1 MGDVTAEMAL
11 SVGELARSAL
21 SAQVAAL
28 LEHEPGVRVGEDIEA
43 VHQMRVATRRLRA
56 ALSLFGDVAPGDAQA
71 LRGELG
77 WLADRLGAVRDL
89 DVQLAALGQV
99 AEELPATPEALSPVR
114 GWFEARR
121 ATARDELMECLDSAR
136 FAALLSEMVA
146 KARLGSLAALVS
158 VEVEEWPEGAHVLA
172 VEALPDRLRR
182 RYQRFRKATRAIDSH
197 SPAPVLHRA
206 RIRAKQL
213 RYSLEFSAPVYGKPA
228 RALIRCATALQDV
241 LGAIQDAVVMHD
253 HLQAMSLAGREL
265 PPGSIFLAG
274 QLAERFTQRA
284 LAGRDEVPRAVRG
297 LRRARWTRLARHF
310 DCAASG

>member
-1 MGDVTAEMAL
+1 MGDVTVEMAL
-11 SVGELARSAL
+11 SVDELARSAL

-89 DVQLAALGQV
+89 DVQLAALRQV
-99 AEELPATPEALSPVR
+99 AEELLATTEALSPVR
-114 GWFEARR
+114 GWFEVRR
-121 ATARDELMECLDSAR
+121 ATAGDELMECLDSAR
-136 FAALLSEMVA
+136 FAAL
-146 KARLGSLAALVS
+146 LGSLAALVS

-197 SPAPVLHRA
+197 SPAPELHRA

-213 RYSLEFSAPVYGKPA
+213 RYSLEFSAPVYGQPA
-228 RALIRCATALQDV
+228 RALIRRATALQDV

-274 QLAERFTQRA
+274 QLAERFTERA
-284 LAGRDEVPRAVRG
+284 LAGRAEVPRAVRR
-297 LRRARWTRLARHF
+297 LRRARWKRLTRHF

>member
-1 MGDVTAEMAL
+1 VGDVTAEVAL
-11 SVGELARSAL
+11 SVAELARSAL

-56 ALSLFGDVAPGDAQA
+56 ALSLFGDVTPGDAEA

-99 AEELPATPEALSPVR
+99 AEELLATPEAVSPVR

-121 ATARDELMECLDSAR
+121 ATDRDELMECLDSAR
-136 FAALLSEMVA
+136 FAAL
-146 KARLGSLAALVS
+146 LGSLAALVS

-182 RYQRFRKATRAIDSH
+182 RYQRFWKATRAIDSH
-197 SPAPVLHRA
+197 SPAPELHRA

-228 RALIRCATALQDV
+228 RALIRRATALQDV

-253 HLQAMSLAGREL
+253 HLQAMSLASREL

-274 QLAERFTQRA
+274 QLAERFTERA
-284 LAGRDEVPRAVRG
+284 LAGRTEVPRAVRR
-297 LRRARWTRLARHF
+297 LRRARWKRLTRHF
-310 DCAASG
+310 ACAASG

>member
-11 SVGELARSAL
+11 SVDELARSAL

-89 DVQLAALGQV
+89 DVQLAALRQV
-99 AEELPATPEALSPVR
+99 AEELLATTEALSPVR
-114 GWFEARR
+114 GLFEVRR

-136 FAALLSEMVA
+136 FAAL
-146 KARLGSLAALVS
+146 LGSLAALVS

-197 SPAPVLHRA
+197 SPAPELHRA

-228 RALIRCATALQDV
+228 RALIRRATALQDV

-274 QLAERFTQRA
+274 QLAERFTERA
-284 LAGRDEVPRAVRG
+284 LAGRAEVPRAVRRV
-297 LRRARWTRLARHF
+297 RRARWKRLTRHF

>member
-1 MGDVTAEMAL
+1 MGDVTAEVAL
-11 SVGELARSAL
+11 SLGELARSAL
-21 SAQVAAL
+21 SVQVAAL

-56 ALSLFGDVAPGDAQA
+56 ALSLFGDVAAGDAQA
-71 LRGELG
+71 LRAELG

-99 AEELPATPEALSPVR
+99 AQELLASPEALSPVR

-121 ATARDELMECLDSAR
+121 ATARDELMDCLDSAR
-136 FAALLSEMVA
+136 LTAL
-146 KARLGSLAALVS
+146 LGSLSALVS

-172 VEALPDRLRR
+172 VETLPDRLRR
-182 RYQRFRKATRAIDSH
+182 RYRRFRKATRAIDSN
-197 SPAPVLHRA
+197 SPAPELHRA

-228 RALIRCATALQDV
+228 RALIRRATALQDA

-253 HLQAMSLAGREL
+253 HLQAISLGGREL

-274 QLAERFTQRA
+274 QLAERFTERA
-284 LAGRDEVPRAVRG
+284 VAGRAQAPRAVRR
-297 LRRARWTRLARHF
+297 LRRARWKRLARNF
-310 DCAASG
+310 ECAASG

>member
-11 SVGELARSAL
+11 SVDELARSAL

-89 DVQLAALGQV
+89 DVQLAALVQV
-99 AEELPATPEALSPVR
+99 AEELLATPEALSPVR
-114 GWFEARR
+114 GWFEVRR
-121 ATARDELMECLDSAR
+121 AAARDELMECLDSAR
-136 FAALLSEMVA
+136 FAAL
-146 KARLGSLAALVS
+146 LGSLAALVS

-172 VEALPDRLRR
+172 LEALPDRLRR

-197 SPAPVLHRA
+197 SPAPELHRA
-206 RIRAKQL
+206 RIRSKQL

-228 RALIRCATALQDV
+228 RALIRRATALQDV

-274 QLAERFTQRA
+274 QLAERFTERA
-284 LAGRDEVPRAVRG
+284 LAGRAEVPRAVRR
-297 LRRARWTRLARHF
+297 LRRASWKRLTRHF